1 MSESERA
8 SAPAGVNIC
17 FRNLNNR
24 PPVICISDNGQ
35 PYGSVDPRCAEVLF
49 LSSHPCLSLV
59 GFLLTSLI
67 SFNSVLILLLYFVFH
82 LLPIWAHF
90 VLLQTSFLSVCHP

>member
-17 FRNLNNR
+17 FKNLNNR

-49 LSSHPCLSLV
+49 VSPHSSLV
-59 GFLLTSLI
+59 LHLSA
-67 SFNSVLILLLYFVFH
+67 SF
-82 LLPIWAHF
+82 
-90 VLLQTSFLSVCHP
+90 